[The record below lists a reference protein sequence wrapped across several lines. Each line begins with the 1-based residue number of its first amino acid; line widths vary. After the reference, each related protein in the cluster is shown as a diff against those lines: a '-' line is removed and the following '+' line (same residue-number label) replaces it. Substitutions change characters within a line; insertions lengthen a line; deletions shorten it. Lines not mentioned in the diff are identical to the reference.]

1 MEGHVMTS
9 IEPVVIRSCAEL
21 TAGDAIEAFYR
32 NTLVHRGP
40 VTDVAPERGLFWI
53 LDTLTGSRRLLD
65 VSEFEIVRLPAPYR
79 EVLLTA
85 PRP

>member
-1 MEGHVMTS
+1 MIS
-9 IEPVVIRSCAEL
+9 NDLVVIGSCDEL
-21 TAGDAIEAFYR
+21 AAGDAVEAFYKD
-32 NTLVHRGP
+32 TLVHRGP

-65 VSEFEIVRLPAPYR
+65 VSEFEIVRLPAQYR